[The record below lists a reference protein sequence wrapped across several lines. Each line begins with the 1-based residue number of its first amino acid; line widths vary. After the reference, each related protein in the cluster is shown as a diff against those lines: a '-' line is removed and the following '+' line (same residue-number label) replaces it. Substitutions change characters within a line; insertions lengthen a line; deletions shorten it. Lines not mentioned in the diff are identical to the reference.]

1 MPPRVPCDPA
11 CPCAGPTRC
20 ARHRRSPETFLGEQ
34 RVPCAAASCALGLCT
49 VTSRLLPL
57 PGVFPAFPVA
67 SPRRARRRARSSVL
81 HGAGDALPESGLVW
95 GRNRS
100 AVSAAEPFWRVV
112 CGSDPATEQSRSARG
127 GAVLPSTLDHVW
139 VGSAAEGLR
148 DTRLLMVKR
157 RDDGEKGGLPGCSP
171 HSFQVKDGSPDPGH
185 CQAVAHCAVFVSLRC
200 PQDLFVALGD
210 AHLDFLGGQV
220 QLLLL

>member
-1 MPPRVPCDPA
+1 MCPATQPARALVRRVVQGTD
-11 CPCAGPTRC
+11 
-20 ARHRRSPETFLGEQ
+20 ARPKRFL
-34 RVPCAAASCALGLCT
+34 VS
-49 VTSRLLPL
+49 S
-57 PGVFPAFPVA
+57 A
-67 SPRRARRRARSSVL
+67 SPARRRAALWGCALQPPVCSRSPGCSRRFLLPVPGELGAGLGAVSL

-200 PQDLFVALGD
+200 PEDLFVALGD